1 MTLSKD
7 FLDYIK
13 ELEGEDF
20 TLNHIPYDD
29 PRLKKL
35 QELAKPKSERQIKPK
50 QIPKVVSI
58 IGRERQFYDFEN
70 VEWDV
75 IKLNRVND
83 NLTQNEVAEMAGI
96 SRVVYQQ
103 YETGRMRA
111 TKRRIKDICNVL
123 GLEVKERKIDH
134 RRLDN
139 VNCKKIKKKRKKMK
153 LTQTALAESV
163 GISPRIYSKYENE
176 ERRWSV
182 SSLMKVCKKLGL
194 DYKKVTKDDTHAR

>member
-29 PRLKKL
+29 PKLKKL
-35 QELAKPKSERQIKPK
+35 QELAKPKSERQVKPK

-83 NLTQNEVAEMAGI
+83 NLTQNEVAGMAGV

-111 TKRRIKDICNVL
+111 TKRRITDICNVL
-123 GLEVKERKIDH
+123 GLEVKERKTDH

-139 VNCKKIKKKRKKMK
+139 VNCKKIKKKREKMK

-163 GISPRIYSKYENE
+163 GISPRVYSKYENE

-194 DYKKVTKDDTHAR
+194 DYKKVTKDDTNAR